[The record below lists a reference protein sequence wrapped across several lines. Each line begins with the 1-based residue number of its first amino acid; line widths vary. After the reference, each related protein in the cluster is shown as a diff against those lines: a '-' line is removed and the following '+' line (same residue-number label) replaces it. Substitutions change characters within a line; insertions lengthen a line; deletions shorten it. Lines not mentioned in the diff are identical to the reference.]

1 MESDNAVVGAII
13 FIVMILG
20 ANFVMYAIARGAIRP
35 NNRSFLEHLG
45 KSLSQPMQK
54 KDDSLD
60 ELHRRIQALDEAGKD
75 PPQNPE

>member
-1 MESDNAVVGAII
+1 MEDNSAII
-13 FIVMILG
+13 GALIFLGLIVV
-20 ANFVMYAIARGAIRP
+20 ANFVMYAIARGATRP

-60 ELHRRIQALDEAGKD
+60 ELHRRVQALDEARKD